1 MLNLTPH
8 DITIATDSG
17 SVTLPPSGTIA
28 RLVMEEDEVDDIG
41 INNIPVPVIARRT
54 GQIVGLPP
62 VGTPCLVS
70 SMVLDK
76 IPGREGVFAP
86 DTGST
91 AIRNE
96 KGQVVA
102 VTRLVAA

>member
-8 DITIATDSG
+8 DITITTDSG
-17 SVTLPPSGTIA
+17 SVTLPPSGTVA
-28 RLVMEEDEVDDIG
+28 RLVMQEDPLGDVMVNG
-41 INNIPVPVIARRT
+41 LSVPVIARRT
-54 GQIVGLPP
+54 EQVVGLPP

-70 SMVLDK
+70 SMMLDK
-76 IPGREGVFAP
+76 VPGREGVFAP